1 MVKNIGKNVSKNLS
15 GKYSPGVLAMHQ
27 KILDH
32 AKQSATDVLK
42 TASKSAIQK
51 TAEATGDLFG
61 NKIAN
66 KIIKVSKNSQQK
78 NSETV
83 ANENDKEIPK

>member
-42 TASKSAIQK
+42 TASKSATQK

-83 ANENDKEIPK
+83 TNENDKEIPK